1 MNLRH
6 IWGDA
11 TCGNLVSDTPTQR
24 CELWCSCIPALQYM
38 FRKPSRNDDELY
50 GLYRRQGMFMFSN
63 GQKIKNGSYF
73 LSGGARASFG
83 I

>member
-1 MNLRH
+1 
-6 IWGDA
+6 
-11 TCGNLVSDTPTQR
+11 
-24 CELWCSCIPALQYM
+24 M
-38 FRKPSRNDDELY
+38 FRKPSRNDDEY

-63 GQKIKNGSYF
+63 GQKSRMGAIF